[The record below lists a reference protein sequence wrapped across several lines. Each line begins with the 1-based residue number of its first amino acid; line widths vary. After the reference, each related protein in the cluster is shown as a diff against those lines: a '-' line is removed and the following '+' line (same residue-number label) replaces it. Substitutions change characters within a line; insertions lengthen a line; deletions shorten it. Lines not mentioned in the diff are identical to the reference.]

1 MNLNFRNNEYD
12 LNGSMLDEVIRLY
25 GVPLKLM
32 LATRVNKD
40 FTFGDHSHIKLDKN
54 LVYEMYGLPENPED
68 FDEYERLETQFG
80 MPIGQ
85 TMNIFISKNT
95 ALNLI
100 KWSENSKNEIDITLG
115 MIHQLLSSLII
126 LPGGKILE
134 ITNFDLDPPGL
145 SNMFAFNKQKNV
157 IRLMCK
163 SYVHDD
169 ANEIDV
175 DESVTGE
182 PVENPN
188 TENFESLEKY
198 FDELVDIKVKQDE
211 EAEDFNSY
219 EDDVFGR
226 F

>member
-1 MNLNFRNNEYD
+1 
-12 LNGSMLDEVIRLY
+12 
-25 GVPLKLM
+25 
-32 LATRVNKD
+32 
-40 FTFGDHSHIKLDKN
+40 
-54 LVYEMYGLPENPED
+54 
-68 FDEYERLETQFG
+68 
-80 MPIGQ
+80 
-85 TMNIFISKNT
+85 
-95 ALNLI
+95 
-100 KWSENSKNEIDITLG
+100 
-115 MIHQLLSSLII
+115 
-126 LPGGKILE
+126 
-134 ITNFDLDPPGL
+134 
-145 SNMFAFNKQKNV
+145 
-157 IRLMCK
+157 MCK

-198 FDELVDIKVKQDE
+198 FDELVDIKEKQDE